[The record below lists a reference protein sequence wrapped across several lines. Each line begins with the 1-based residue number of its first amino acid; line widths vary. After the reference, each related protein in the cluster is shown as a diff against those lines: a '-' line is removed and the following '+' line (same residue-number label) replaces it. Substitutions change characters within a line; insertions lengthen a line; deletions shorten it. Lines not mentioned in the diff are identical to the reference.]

1 MFTHAKYY
9 PAAKRKMRFPLFTFG
24 TFLTKDSDLTEI
36 TVQRKHP
43 NNDWENAITDW
54 LERKGQIL
62 YSV

>member
-43 NNDWENAITDW
+43 KNDWAKCNYW